1 MKPKKIGVNPLYP
14 RTMNPYSHLIT
25 ALGQYWEVDF
35 DCAKGGFVTGDARP
49 AHSQG
54 SELRAAPWVRRHSTH
69 PAVIRRDVER
79 RARVTLPGAL
89 SDRAARLGQLQVG
102 GERGWR
108 PGGGLTI
115 AECGG
120 EDL

>member
-1 MKPKKIGVNPLYP
+1 MTRQP
-14 RTMNPYSHLIT
+14 RH
-25 ALGQYWEVDF
+25 AGQCRMIRTILEVDF

-102 GERGWR
+102 GERDWP
-108 PGGGLTI
+108 PGEVLYL
-115 AECGG
+115 
-120 EDL
+120 DQS